1 LGVQILLKINKVEF
15 YFLLLDSQDIWSSLK
30 QGFCLGQF
38 SQVPTVDLENGRVIY
53 GPVLL
58 FSFINKNHMNYVK
71 IIVYGKTYYNY
82 THGVL
87 CNYYI
92 NKSWKEQSSRKIN
105 CLHKNK
111 SLSVSTMVK
120 IVPSYLL
127 FCFFPPC
134 PKTPIKVVSE
144 NTSFGS
150 LLSVLSV

>member
-1 LGVQILLKINKVEF
+1 MEYYAITRSIKAG
-15 YFLLLDSQDIWSSLK
+15 
-30 QGFCLGQF
+30 
-38 SQVPTVDLENGRVIY
+38 
-53 GPVLL
+53 
-58 FSFINKNHMNYVK
+58 KNN
-71 IIVYGKTYYNY
+71 
-82 THGVL
+82 
-87 CNYYI
+87 
-92 NKSWKEQSSRKIN
+92 QSRKID
-105 CLHKNK
+105 CLHKNG

>member
-1 LGVQILLKINKVEF
+1 
-15 YFLLLDSQDIWSSLK
+15 
-30 QGFCLGQF
+30 
-38 SQVPTVDLENGRVIY
+38 
-53 GPVLL
+53 
-58 FSFINKNHMNYVK
+58 MNYVK

-105 CLHKNK
+105 CLHKNE